1 MECSGASSKSL
12 RVLIS
17 IVPSLSDRVIY
28 PCLLALTTALL
39 SLTPHIHQLTCT
51 PQTVTAPIAAL
62 VMACLL
68 YTYSVTSIRAAKRN
82 AKLHREADGGQLDM
96 RRESLRRHG
105 VLAQVEGTSGIQ
117 LFREAKGESKK
128 ETEMMGDKKAKP
140 MGEEQ
145 RAEVEAMSAPGARTD
160 VEGRLE
166 EYKGRG
172 NAVRKFKEEK
182 PEKPL
187 LEEKE

>member
-1 MECSGASSKSL
+1 
-12 RVLIS
+12 
-17 IVPSLSDRVIY
+17 
-28 PCLLALTTALL
+28 
-39 SLTPHIHQLTCT
+39 
-51 PQTVTAPIAAL
+51 
-62 VMACLL
+62 MAGLL

-105 VLAQVEGTSGIQ
+105 VLEKVEGTGGLQ
-117 LFREAKGESKK
+117 LFREAKSESRREK
-128 ETEMMGDKKAKP
+128 EN

-145 RAEVEAMSAPGARTD
+145 AKALGLEGEKDGSGVSSGLLGAGARTD

-166 EYKGRG
+166 GYKGRG
-172 NAVRKFKEEK
+172 KAVEKFKDQ
-182 PEKPL
+182 KPL

>member
-1 MECSGASSKSL
+1 MPLRMLASTAFKAL
-12 RVLIS
+12 RNVLHS
-17 IVPSLSDRVIY
+17 
-28 PCLLALTTALL
+28 CLLTLIALL
-39 SLTPHIHQLTCT
+39 AYPASTIRELTCKL
-51 PQTVTAPIAAL
+51 QTVTAPIAAF

-105 VLAQVEGTSGIQ
+105 VLPQVEGTRGIQ
-117 LFREAKGESKK
+117 LFREASAESQK
-128 ETEMMGDKKAKP
+128 EKAMMGVKKANELGAEHR
-140 MGEEQ
+140 GE
-145 RAEVEAMSAPGARTD
+145 AETVGAAGARTD

-172 NAVRKFKEEK
+172 NALKRFKEEK
-182 PEKPL
+182 PIPK
-187 LEEKE
+187 EKEN

>member
-1 MECSGASSKSL
+1 
-12 RVLIS
+12 
-17 IVPSLSDRVIY
+17 
-28 PCLLALTTALL
+28 
-39 SLTPHIHQLTCT
+39 
-51 PQTVTAPIAAL
+51 
-62 VMACLL
+62 MACLL

-117 LFREAKGESKK
+117 LFRDASAESKK
-128 ETEMMGDKKAKP
+128 EKEKIGDKKAKP
-140 MGEEQ
+140 LLEEP
-145 RAEVEAMSAPGARTD
+145 RKDVEDVARTD

-172 NAVRKFKEEK
+172 NAVRRFKEEK
-182 PEKPL
+182 PVFKDC
-187 LEEKE
+187 